1 MLGKLAEGESSPGI
15 VSPAASLPAIA
26 PHSRVD
32 GNGINHCYPS
42 PVEGETDSNK
52 ENCVHLLPVRL
63 MGPLSRVCRFF
74 GKTSFHSVCSGCK
87 LQMERHFQ
95 S

>member
-15 VSPAASLPAIA
+15 ISPAASLPAIA
-26 PHSRVD
+26 PDSKVD
-32 GNGINHCYPS
+32 GNGTNHCYPL

-63 MGPLSRVCRFF
+63 MGPLSRVVCCD
-74 GKTSFHSVCSGCK
+74 SVCSGCK